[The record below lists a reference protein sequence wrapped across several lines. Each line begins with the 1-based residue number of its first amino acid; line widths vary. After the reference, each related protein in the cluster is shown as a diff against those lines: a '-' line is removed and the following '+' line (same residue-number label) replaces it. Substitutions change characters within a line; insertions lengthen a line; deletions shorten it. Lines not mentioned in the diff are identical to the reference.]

1 MKIDKMNRNEL
12 SEARCRA
19 YERREFCDL
28 TGTIALTLGDI
39 VLLINILF
47 DFNPMAKVILLF
59 TGGSLLLCFFSL
71 FIAKAKYGVMIRK
84 CTEQIDTGN
93 ICHH

>member
-1 MKIDKMNRNEL
+1 MKNDKMDLNEL

-39 VLLINILF
+39 VLLINLLF
-47 DFNPMAKVILLF
+47 NFGPIAKIILLF
-59 TGGSLLLCFFSL
+59 AGGSLLLCFFGL
-71 FIAKAKYGVMIRK
+71 FIAKAKYGDTIRK
-84 CTEQIDTGN
+84 CTEQIDT
-93 ICHH
+93 